1 MVDFLKKNFMVILR
15 EMIHEGFDG
24 TKKKRYFQVIF
35 SKEFLG

>member
-15 EMIHEGFDG
+15 EMIHERFDR
-24 TKKKRYFQVIF
+24 TQKKRYFQVIF